1 MKKEKYQILISAI
14 TDKRL
19 RLQDLGLLATMLT
32 MKEGWKF
39 SVRGMTA
46 ILPAGK
52 TQTANTINRL
62 IKNGYILREQSNQ
75 KGCYGRC
82 NYQFFS
88 PIVSKKIKI
97 NKKYRPKLDADRFG
111 LLSECIR
118 DTTMTLEER
127 GLYLKLLSMP
137 DDWQH
142 SVVGLSTLT
151 SDSRTKITN
160 TLKKLIDRGLIKNIE
175 VRKNGKFAYHI
186 FEIIKLFSTR
196 FKNLIKAG
204 KLRKKGKYY
213 EEITL
218 TNNPDTVKPD
228 EIKKEKNICVFHNNL
243 SYAQI
248 EKIICNRIK
257 YDSLVNNKNEFI
269 ITTIKDSITEIL
281 CLDDCG
287 RTKTSS
293 GIKSNRAIKAKTLFS
308 IHETEVEHIYN
319 QIIKAKSKIKSIKAY
334 IKQAIINLVDS
345 FYLPTFEYNN

>member
-32 MKEGWKF
+32 MKEGWEF

-52 TQTANTINRL
+52 TKTANTINRL
-62 IKNGYILREQSNQ
+62 IANGYIKRQQANS
-75 KGCYGRC
+75 KGCYGKC
-82 NYQFFS
+82 TYQFF
-88 PIVSKKIKI
+88 PHMPKKIKS
-97 NKKYRPKLDADRFG
+97 KKTYRPKLDADRFG
-111 LLSECIR
+111 LLSECLR

-127 GLYLKLLSMP
+127 GLYLKLLSLP
-137 DDWQH
+137 DDWNH
-142 SVVGLSTLT
+142 SVIGLSSLT
-151 SDSRTKITN
+151 NDSRTKITN
-160 TLKKLIDRGLIKNIE
+160 TLKKLIDKGLVEDIE
-175 VRKNGKFAYHI
+175 VRKNGRFAYHI
-186 FEIIKLFSTR
+186 YELIKLINSQ
-196 FKNLIKAG
+196 FKKMLNAG
-204 KLRKKGKYY
+204 KLRKSGNYY

-218 TNNPDTVKPD
+218 SNNPDTAKPD

-269 ITTIKDSITEIL
+269 ITTIKDSIVEIL
-281 CLDDCG
+281 CLSDGG
-287 RTKTSS
+287 RTKTTS
-293 GIKSNRAIKAKTLFS
+293 GIKSNKTIKAKTLFS
-308 IHETEVEHIYN
+308 IHEAEVEHIYN
-319 QIIKAKSKIKSIKAY
+319 QIIKIKTKIKKLKNY

-345 FYLPTFEYNN
+345 FYLPSFEYDN